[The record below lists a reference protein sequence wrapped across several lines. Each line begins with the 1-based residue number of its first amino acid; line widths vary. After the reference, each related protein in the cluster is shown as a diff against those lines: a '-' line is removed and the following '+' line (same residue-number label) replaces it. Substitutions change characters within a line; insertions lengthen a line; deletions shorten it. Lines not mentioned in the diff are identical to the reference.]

1 MIIDSPQLYAATS
14 LQMNPE
20 LLQLVDMS
28 AMPAATLANLRAPIR
43 MGQCY
48 NNAFKVA
55 TDLMLDVVLGATIL
69 NDVGIAIEHA
79 WVAEPGDD
87 GKHYDPT
94 FQAIFGKVGADTYL
108 ELYRI
113 PIRRYLADMKALGTR
128 KGIDIAALRRHQGTR
143 HLFQFNNPTFPL
155 PKSQHNGL
163 HME

>member
-1 MIIDSPQLYAATS
+1 MIQDTPQLRAAAY
-14 LQMNPE
+14 LHMNPDR
-20 LLQLVDMS
+20 LQLVDVS
-28 AMPAATLANLRAPIR
+28 AMPTATLARFRFPIQ

-79 WVAEPGDD
+79 WVAEPGDG

-94 FQAIFGKVGADTYL
+94 FQAVFGGVSADTYL

-113 PIRRYLADMKALGTR
+113 PIRRYLADMKELGTR
-128 KGIDIAALRRHQGTR
+128 NGIDIAALRRHPGTR
-143 HLFQFNNPTFPL
+143 HLFQTPHQLATM
-155 PKSQHNGL
+155 Q
-163 HME
+163 EQAQ